1 MTVDGRRELP
11 EGTWCVRVALEPEA
25 TDEPALQFAVFS
37 EDPRLRFKS
46 NLETLEALDRS
57 EAGGSGGGRGRLCA
71 CWSRAF
77 RTIPGDRV
85 YMVTRAGDIAVTT
98 SEQGGRKWLATKGVH
113 RAEADSCWCI
123 PFDAEVGH
131 VVQIAL
137 DSANRTDL
145 TALAEKDRG
154 A

>member
-1 MTVDGRRELP
+1 MRASGVG
-11 EGTWCVRVALEPEA
+11 AEA
-25 TDEPALQFAVFS
+25 TDEPALQFAVFA
-37 EDPRLRFKS
+37 EDPRLQFKA
-46 NLETLEALDRS
+46 NLATLQALDKGDARD
-57 EAGGSGGGRGRLCA
+57 SGGGRGRLCA

-85 YMVTRAGDIAVTT
+85 YMVPRAGEIAVTT
-98 SEQGGRKWLATKGVH
+98 SEQGGPKWLATKWVH
-113 RAEADSCWCI
+113 RGEADSCWCI

-131 VVQIAL
+131 VIQIAL
-137 DSANRTDL
+137 DSGNRTDL